1 MKIEAEVFLNGM
13 VKKYLVDKE
22 VRVKGLGRDEV
33 LKKMERPLS
42 IKKKEIY
49 RK

>member
-1 MKIEAEVFLNGM
+1 M

-22 VRVKGLGRDEV
+22 MKMKEMKDGGSTRVI
-33 LKKMERPLS
+33 ERPLS